1 MNLHIAPDN
10 TFTNKFYENL
20 QELGLTSSNKVVVRS
35 NEKKLKSI
43 KHELPFAPLY
53 SSRFKNLVGD
63 TLDYE
68 KVFIH
73 YFTPLMYRW
82 VARRKFHELNWMVWG
97 GDLYNLPS
105 LDSSCYEPLT
115 YKKFVEGN
123 RSWQNKLYHLKILLT
138 QSPFSKKAFAQ
149 VSNVL
154 TWMKEEYSFAL
165 EHLPINAQHKFFF
178 YENEVPYHQ
187 LDSLATRVKNS
198 DRSVLIVGNSGSPT
212 NNHLDA
218 IHLLEKNRVE
228 ADLIVPLS
236 YGDPHYISFLK
247 KEITFSYGK
256 VSLLERFMPFDEYLN
271 LIASSDG
278 LIMNTLRPQG
288 YGNIFMMMY
297 LGRPVYLNPKNIS
310 LPDLDRAGLKW
321 LPIDALRSP
330 SHAKPDLIN
339 KEAVINFLSHERLTR
354 EYQKLFW

>member
-20 QELGLTSSNKVVVRS
+20 QELGLTNNNKVVIRS

-43 KHELPFAPLY
+43 KRALPFAPLY
-53 SSRFKNLVGD
+53 SSRFENLVGD
-63 TLDYE
+63 TLEYE

-82 VARRKFHELNWMVWG
+82 VARHEFRELNWMVWG
-97 GDLYNLPS
+97 GDLYNVPS

-115 YKKFVEGN
+115 YEKFVKRN
-123 RSWQNKLYHLKILLT
+123 RSWQTKLYHFKILLA
-138 QSPFSKKAFAQ
+138 QSRFSKKAYAQ
-149 VSNVL
+149 ISNIL
-154 TWMKEEYSFAL
+154 TWMKEEYTFAI
-165 EHLPINAQHKFFF
+165 EHLPIDAQHKFFF
-178 YENEVPYHQ
+178 YENEVPYHR
-187 LDSLATRVKNS
+187 LDALTTRVKGPG
-198 DRSVLIVGNSGSPT
+198 RTLLIVGNSGSPT

-218 IHLLEKNRVE
+218 IQFLEENRVN

-247 KEITFSYGK
+247 KEIKFSNGK
-256 VSLLERFMPFDEYLN
+256 VTLLERFMPFEEYLN

-278 LIMNTLRPQG
+278 LIMNSLRPQG

-297 LGRPVYLNPKNIS
+297 LGKPVYLNPKNIS

-321 LPIDALRSP
+321 LPINVLSSP
-330 SHAKPDLIN
+330 GHFKADLIN
-339 KEAVINFLSHERLTR
+339 KEAVINFLSHDRLIR
-354 EYQKLFW
+354 EYRRLFC